1 MFRTKEEE
9 VKYSCQ
15 IQVLLFFANKDKDIS
30 KDKENDYIVHL
41 S

>member
-1 MFRTKEEE
+1 MSNTGII
-9 VKYSCQ
+9 V
-15 IQVLLFFANKDKDIS
+15 FANKDKDIS